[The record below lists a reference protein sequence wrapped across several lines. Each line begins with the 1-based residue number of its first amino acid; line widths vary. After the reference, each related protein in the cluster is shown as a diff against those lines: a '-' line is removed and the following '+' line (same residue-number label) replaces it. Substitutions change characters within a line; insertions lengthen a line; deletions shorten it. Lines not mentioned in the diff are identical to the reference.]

1 MWNQSFF
8 NFCFLMLL
16 LTVLAAH
23 QPFALVART
32 PDVDPD
38 ADDQISSPIV
48 RPAEVRDAMSF
59 LEKTWRRAMVM
70 REWLMEYNSSQWE
83 IFNAANPAETDLL
96 EARFHVSNA
105 EVLAAAMSENDRA
118 AKELARAENSLE
130 TVQALVNR
138 SLAPRLKTLEN
149 EITAAERSEADP
161 TFSDLP
167 FETIKTN
174 LDHLIQTMR
183 APQT

>member
-16 LTVLAAH
+16 LTVLATH
-23 QPFALVART
+23 QPFAGLART
-32 PDVDPD
+32 SDLDLD
-38 ADDQISSPIV
+38 TDDQISTKII
-48 RPAEVRDAMSF
+48 RPPEVSHAMSF
-59 LEKTWRRAMVM
+59 FERTWRRAMVM
-70 REWLMEYNSSQWE
+70 REWLLESNSSQWE

-105 EVLAAAMSENDRA
+105 EVLAAAMRENDRA

-130 TVQALVNR
+130 AVQALVNR
-138 SLAPRLKTLEN
+138 SLTPQLKTVES
-149 EITAAERSEADP
+149 EITAAEQSEADSA
-161 TFSDLP
+161 FSNIS

-174 LDHLIQTMR
+174 LDHLIQIVR
-183 APQT
+183 ASQA

>member
-16 LTVLAAH
+16 LTVLTAH
-23 QPFALVART
+23 QPFALLART
-32 PDVDPD
+32 SGVDLD
-38 ADDQISSPIV
+38 TDDQISSPIV

-59 LEKTWRRAMVM
+59 FEKTWRRAMVM
-70 REWLMEYNSSQWE
+70 REWLMESNSSQWE

-118 AKELARAENSLE
+118 VKELARAENSLE

-138 SLAPRLKTLEN
+138 SLAPQLETVEN
-149 EITAAERSEADP
+149 EITAAERSEADLA
-161 TFSDLP
+161 FSNVS

-174 LDHLIQTMR
+174 LDHLIQTVH
-183 APQT
+183 ASQT